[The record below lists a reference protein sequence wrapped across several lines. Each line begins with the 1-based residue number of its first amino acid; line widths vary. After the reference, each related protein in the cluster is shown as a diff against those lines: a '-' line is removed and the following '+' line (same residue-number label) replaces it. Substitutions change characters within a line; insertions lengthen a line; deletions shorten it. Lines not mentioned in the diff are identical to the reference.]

1 MNLQAFP
8 PDVQNKFEKVCRRN
22 ALTVEEL
29 IARNNSISRLIWEVI
44 QIFELNFRHFIN
56 MELSNFS
63 ENDKWWRDPR
73 VVHKEH
79 MTESSDND
87 DTIQF
92 ISLGFL
98 SLLLSDR
105 YHNKLWVSHLSG
117 AFTNWKYPRRVLYR
131 ELRILVRIRN
141 RIAHHEIIYNYPLE
155 ETIEFARKILLDIN
169 GHAAAEIER
178 NKYAEQIREI
188 KLGRSGGGI

>member
-1 MNLQAFP
+1 
-8 PDVQNKFEKVCRRN
+8 
-22 ALTVEEL
+22 
-29 IARNNSISRLIWEVI
+29 
-44 QIFELNFRHFIN
+44 

-117 AFTNWKYPRRVLYR
+117 AFTNWKYQL
-131 ELRILVRIRN
+131 EFNLFTN
-141 RIAHHEIIYNYPLE
+141 RPIAQACML
-155 ETIEFARKILLDIN
+155 
-169 GHAAAEIER
+169 
-178 NKYAEQIREI
+178 
-188 KLGRSGGGI
+188 S